1 LAEGGVKFSCA
12 SEGHSRLG
20 RDTHLYRVMLDL
32 IITSIDSPWLLSGS
46 PEVPRVVVI
55 GVASHRSRVSFF
67 GRVDFETIFFYK
79 FKKV

>member
-1 LAEGGVKFSCA
+1 
-12 SEGHSRLG
+12 
-20 RDTHLYRVMLDL
+20 MLDL

-67 GRVDFETIFFYK
+67 GRVDFETMFFYK